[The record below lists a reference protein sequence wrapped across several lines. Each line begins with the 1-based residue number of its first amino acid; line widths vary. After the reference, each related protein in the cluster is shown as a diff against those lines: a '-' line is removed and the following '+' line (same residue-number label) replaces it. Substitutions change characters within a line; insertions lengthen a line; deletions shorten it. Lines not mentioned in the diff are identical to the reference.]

1 MHRHLIFC
9 FPFFFLSCSGPIEK
23 LGEREQ
29 EIQSKYLDELA
40 IIEGRETEDLSWTQA
55 VERMLANNLELKR
68 SRESIRLARQQTKQ
82 IYWDLIPIVG
92 LRANLSRALQNLGG
106 VQGEDIR
113 LSVFSTINLPGLVSL
128 YSRRYSAL
136 LADLKAELDHQL
148 KSRQLIIRLRDLFLE
163 YEDFRMRRENQQ
175 KTELLALVE
184 KRTPLELI
192 NATPES
198 LLVEQQA
205 FEYKVR
211 EDQLRQKASLLLG
224 SFERAWNLVGE
235 GLPELNYTE
244 KPIDLKNTKDFGVLL
259 RKKQAMELEV
269 LRLSEVVAKL
279 GFFPDL
285 NFGVYSP
292 LLYDN
297 LPENYRFSADRII
310 INAVSSVRLDT
321 SLSKTRNLRRIR
333 EQLKLQD
340 QAMLEEIN
348 RQIQE
353 SSLAQRELALV
364 EKELSLTE
372 LRIEATDSF
381 GGGDDLSEL
390 REFLEKRY
398 LLVQRASSLHMRKAR
413 LEGGFWLLDESKWSD
428 FPKELTDEP
437 SRER

>member
-1 MHRHLIFC
+1 MYHIVTVGLLFFC
-9 FPFFFLSCSGPIEK
+9 LSCSGPIKK
-23 LGEREQ
+23 LGEQEQ
-29 EIQSKYLDELA
+29 KIQSKYLDELA
-40 IIEGRETEDLSWTQA
+40 KIEAREPEDLSWEQA
-55 VERMLANNLELKR
+55 VKSMLANNLELKR
-68 SRESIRLARQQTKQ
+68 SRESIRLAKQQTKQ
-82 IYWDLIPIVG
+82 IYWDMVPTVG
-92 LRANLSRALQNLGG
+92 LRTNLSRALQNLGG

-136 LADLKAELDHQL
+136 LADLKAEMDHQL
-148 KSRQLIIRLRDLFLE
+148 KTRQLIIRLRDLFLE

-175 KTELLALVE
+175 KTELLGLVE

-205 FEYKVR
+205 FEYMVR

-244 KPIDLKNTKDFGVLL
+244 KPIDLRDTEGFGVLL

-279 GFFPDL
+279 AFFPDL
-285 NFGVYSP
+285 NFGISSP

-348 RQIQE
+348 RQVLE

-398 LLVQRASSLHMRKAR
+398 LLVQRASNLRMRKAR
-413 LEGGFWLLDESKWSD
+413 LEGGFWLLDESKWAD